1 VQGLEFEVYTDHNTL
16 VNLTTQKE
24 LKGRQARWLDLMAE
38 FEIKIK
44 Y

>member
-24 LKGRQARWLDLMAE
+24 LKERQARWLDLMAE
-38 FEIKIK
+38 FRIEIK
-44 Y
+44 

>member
-1 VQGLEFEVYTDHNTL
+1 MDHTL

-24 LKGRQARWLDLMAE
+24 LKERQARWLDLMVE
-38 FEIKIK
+38 FGIEIK